1 FQLVPTFGQDTIQR
15 FSNNV
20 SGLTK
25 LAARDFEDI
34 LQCAIPVFDRLLPE
48 PYNVIVLDL
57 LFELATWHAFGKLR
71 MHTETTLFHF
81 GNCTTCLGQ
90 AFRKFSQD
98 CCSKFTT
105 YDLPCETMA
114 CARQRGAQSAKM
126 GTVENTT
133 TGVASKCH
141 VFNMSTYKLH
151 VLGGYVKS
159 IWEFGTMDNYS
170 TQVVSGSYMSC

>member
-57 LFELATWHAFGKLR
+57 LFELATWHAFGKLC